1 MQKYVSAL
9 IMKNSPKKLMI
20 GPSHAI
26 DITWEAIREGADA
39 VVAVGGDG
47 TLHEVVNGFFWGG
60 KPITKHDS
68 KVPRTTSLGVMLDPN
83 GNSRGSG
90 FVAFSTP
97 EEASQALAE
106 MSGKMV
112 VNKPLYVALAQRKE
126 ERRAKL
132 HVIFGMECSIPK

>member
-1 MQKYVSAL
+1 MPFRICL
-9 IMKNSPKKLMI
+9 N
-20 GPSHAI
+20 
-26 DITWEAIREGADA
+26 
-39 VVAVGGDG
+39 
-47 TLHEVVNGFFWGG
+47 
-60 KPITKHDS
+60 
-68 KVPRTTSLGVMLDPN
+68 N

-112 VNKPLYVALAQRKE
+112 VNKPLYVALGQRKE

-132 HVIFGMECSIPK
+132 QVKAILFYMTLGV